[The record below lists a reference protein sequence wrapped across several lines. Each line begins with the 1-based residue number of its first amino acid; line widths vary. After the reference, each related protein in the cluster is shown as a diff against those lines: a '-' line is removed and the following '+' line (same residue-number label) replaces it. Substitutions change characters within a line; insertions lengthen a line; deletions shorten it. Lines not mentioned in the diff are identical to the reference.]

1 MRSAVRPSPQ
11 CLAVAITMTTNIRS
25 RGRPNA
31 HIMARNATI
40 LGTHFSLLSFGV
52 QMLESLQAEQ
62 PVVISLVLIS
72 GYKGTMFL

>member
-1 MRSAVRPSPQ
+1 
-11 CLAVAITMTTNIRS
+11 
-25 RGRPNA
+25 
-31 HIMARNATI
+31 
-40 LGTHFSLLSFGV
+40 LLSFGV